1 MQTILLIKT
10 WLNKILSSAAAL
22 LLAFMSLLAVYQV
35 FMRYILKNPS
45 TMSEDILSYSFVWL
59 SLIATALVFGER
71 DHMNLTFFLD
81 KGSPY
86 VKLLL
91 SLMSEFLVM
100 GIAFVVFLAGGKK
113 FMNVGAI
120 QVSPTLGITMDL
132 VYLILPVTGILIIL
146 FSVFNIAELIADHKL
161 KEER

>member
-1 MQTILLIKT
+1 MHTILTMKT
-10 WLNKILSSAAAL
+10 WLNKILSGAAAA

-35 FMRYILKNPS
+35 FMRYIMKNPS
-45 TMSEDILSYSFVWL
+45 TMSEDILSYSFVWI

-81 KGSPY
+81 KGTPI
-86 VKLLL
+86 VKLMLSLL
-91 SLMSEFLVM
+91 SESLVM
-100 GIAFVVFLAGGKK
+100 IIAFMVFVVGGKK

-132 VYLILPVTGILIIL
+132 VYLILPVSGILIIL
-146 FSVFNIAELIADHKL
+146 FGVINMIELVASYQS

>member
-1 MQTILLIKT
+1 MHTILTMKT
-10 WLNKILSSAAAL
+10 WLNKILSGVVAA

-35 FMRYILKNPS
+35 FMRYIMKNPS
-45 TMSEDILSYSFVWL
+45 TMSEDILSYSFVWI

-81 KGSPY
+81 KGSPV
-86 VKLLL
+86 VKLILSLL
-91 SLMSEFLVM
+91 SEALVIIIAFMVFLV
-100 GIAFVVFLAGGKK
+100 GGNK

-132 VYLILPVTGILIIL
+132 VYLILPVSGILIIL
-146 FSVFNIAELIADHKL
+146 FSVINMIELVASFKS

>member
-1 MQTILLIKT
+1 MHTILTMKT
-10 WLNKILSSAAAL
+10 WLNKILSCAAAA

-35 FMRYILKNPS
+35 FMRYIMKNPS
-45 TMSEDILSYSFVWL
+45 TMSEDILSYSFVWI

-81 KGSPY
+81 KGTPI
-86 VKLLL
+86 VKLMLSLL
-91 SLMSEFLVM
+91 SESLVM
-100 GIAFVVFLAGGKK
+100 IIAFMVFVVGGKK

-132 VYLILPVTGILIIL
+132 VYLILPVSGVLIIL
-146 FSVFNIAELIADHKL
+146 FSVINMIELVASYKS

>member
-1 MQTILLIKT
+1 MHTILTMKT
-10 WLNKILSSAAAL
+10 WLNKILSGAAAA

-35 FMRYILKNPS
+35 FMRYIMKNPS
-45 TMSEDILSYSFVWL
+45 TMSEDILSYSFVWI

-81 KGSPY
+81 KGTPI
-86 VKLLL
+86 VKLMLSLL
-91 SLMSEFLVM
+91 SESLVM
-100 GIAFVVFLAGGKK
+100 IIAFMVFVVGGKK

-132 VYLILPVTGILIIL
+132 VYLILPVSGVLIIL
-146 FSVFNIAELIADHKL
+146 FSVINMIELVASYKS